1 MTYQIKMKRNDVRD
15 IKEAVDAIRN
25 SNEMVGGKFVCSEI
39 LRSEPS
45 ALMPPTNKAALLCYE
60 RYFRSQISIALLT
73 IMIVQEDMV
82 QKILIVGSGAGEN
95 AMDPGKTYIKK
106 AQKIFEEMGFEVYTE
121 SEETQENE

>member
-95 AMDPGKTYIKK
+95 AMDPGKT
-106 AQKIFEEMGFEVYTE
+106 
-121 SEETQENE
+121 

>member
-106 AQKIFEEMGFEVYTE
+106 AQKIFEEIGFEVYTE
-121 SEETQENE
+121 SEETPEKE

>member
-1 MTYQIKMKRNDVRD
+1 MTYQIKMKRKDVRD

-106 AQKIFEEMGFEVYTE
+106 AQKIFEEIGFEVYTE
-121 SEETQENE
+121 SEETPERE

>member
-106 AQKIFEEMGFEVYTE
+106 AQKIFEEIGFEVYTE
-121 SEETQENE
+121 SEETPENE